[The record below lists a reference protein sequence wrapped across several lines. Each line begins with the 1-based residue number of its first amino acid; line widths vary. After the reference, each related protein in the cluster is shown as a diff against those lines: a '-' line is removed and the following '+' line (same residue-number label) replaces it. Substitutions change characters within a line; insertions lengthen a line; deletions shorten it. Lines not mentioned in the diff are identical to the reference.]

1 MQTFEV
7 FCVGRDD
14 EDRCAHSAVDV
25 WQDLFRVDSSV
36 ERRVNEGLCGQ
47 LVMRKK
53 EVSVR
58 FFR

>member
-1 MQTFEV
+1 M
-7 FCVGRDD
+7 GRGD